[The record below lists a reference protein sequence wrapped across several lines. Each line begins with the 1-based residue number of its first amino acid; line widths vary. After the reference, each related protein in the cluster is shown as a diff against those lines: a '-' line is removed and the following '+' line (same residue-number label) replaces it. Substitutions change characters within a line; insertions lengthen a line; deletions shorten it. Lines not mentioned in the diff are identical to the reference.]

1 MVWQTQFDR
10 LPIREVDDLLER
22 EAVDFHANRLWS
34 DARGKQRRRYL
45 RQTFIFAQRD
55 GKHRQVQLR
64 LLLPRQTM
72 MESIPAGLKGLR
84 RRSVNSNFRM
94 TSCVSARREYR
105 DGKNQNC

>member
-1 MVWQTQFDR
+1 MTDSPMAASRRREPGNVSIRTTPIVWMQIQRSSGRRSMVWQTQFDR

-45 RQTFIFAQRD
+45 RQTLIFAQRD

-64 LLLPRQTM
+64 LLL
-72 MESIPAGLKGLR
+72 
-84 RRSVNSNFRM
+84 
-94 TSCVSARREYR
+94 
-105 DGKNQNC
+105 